1 MKIHHPLGP
10 PPVALL
16 LNSTLPH
23 ILRVAAVAILNCW
36 MASMCSN
43 VRHARE
49 CMIARFHPSPLRKEI
64 WWVDEKKKN
73 GEKKMATKSE
83 KTATLHF
90 PQYPKIRLIDP
101 HSFGD
106 LYATHHEPQTAQLF
120 DAHHQR
126 RSTKKPLKRP
136 MV

>member
-1 MKIHHPLGP
+1 MSGDEIHHLLRP

-16 LNSTLPH
+16 LNSTH

-64 WWVDEKKKN
+64 WWVDEKKN
-73 GEKKMATKSE
+73 GEKKMATRSE
-83 KTATLHF
+83 KTATLHSL
-90 PQYPKIRLIDP
+90 QYPKIRLLYAQ
-101 HSFGD
+101 SFGD
-106 LYATHHEPQTAQLF
+106 LYATHHEPQTAHFLMHTTNVGAQKN
-120 DAHHQR
+120 R
-126 RSTKKPLKRP
+126 
-136 MV
+136 

>member
-1 MKIHHPLGP
+1 MKIQLLLRP

-49 CMIARFHPSPLRKEI
+49 CMVAQFHPLPLRKEI

-73 GEKKMATKSE
+73 GEKKMATRSE
-83 KTATLHF
+83 KTATLHSL
-90 PQYPKIRLIDP
+90 QYPKIRL
-101 HSFGD
+101 
-106 LYATHHEPQTAQLF
+106 
-120 DAHHQR
+120 
-126 RSTKKPLKRP
+126 K
-136 MV
+136 

>member
-1 MKIHHPLGP
+1 MKIHHLLRP

-64 WWVDEKKKN
+64 WWVDEKKKMAR
-73 GEKKMATKSE
+73 KKWRREVKKLLRCTPSNIPKSVKE
-83 KTATLHF
+83 THTHLAIFT
-90 PQYPKIRLIDP
+90 QRTMNPKLP
-101 HSFGD
+101 NFLMHTTNVG
-106 LYATHHEPQTAQLF
+106 AQKN
-120 DAHHQR
+120 R
-126 RSTKKPLKRP
+126 
-136 MV
+136 